1 MPLIFFDNDYRNS
14 LFLTFFIYSLETE
27 RHQSAFTWFLRSVME
42 TYSLRNTEE
51 TVRLICQGMA
61 EEVEGSSG
69 NLKNHVLSTMVH
81 VGKYGNRNSVAPI
94 FVELKKQMSVYW
106 SLPQPLTYHC
116 LKTIRKS
123 LSLRPKNDPLSQKSI
138 STTSS
143 STEAST
149 LSSYQL
155 NLPSRI
161 MSYLQLN

>member
-1 MPLIFFDNDYRNS
+1 MSSFTSFFY
-14 LFLTFFIYSLETE
+14 LHSLEIE
-27 RHQSAFTWFLRSVME
+27 RHQSAFTWFLHSVME
-42 TYSLRNTEE
+42 TYSLQNTEE
-51 TVRLICQGMA
+51 TVRLICQGMS
-61 EEVEGSSG
+61 EEVGGSSG

-81 VGKYGNRNSVAPI
+81 VGKYGNRNCVAPI

-116 LKTIRKS
+116 LKAIRKS
-123 LSLRPKNDPLSQKSI
+123 LSLRPKNDLLSQESI
-138 STTSS
+138 STNSS
-143 STEAST
+143 STEASS